1 MYVKVIKEKSNSYA
15 KDYIGNYVAM
25 YVALYLSNTLAL

>member
-1 MYVKVIKEKSNSYA
+1 MYVKVIKEKSNSYV